1 MYTVYIWFWPTLVL
15 YSECAQFQS
24 ALNFTCT
31 GLDTVLV
38 CDLMQ
43 VALDRAAALLELV
56 DMLQSRFL
64 NNVLMKNVP

>member
-1 MYTVYIWFWPTLVL
+1 
-15 YSECAQFQS
+15 
-24 ALNFTCT
+24 
-31 GLDTVLV
+31 
-38 CDLMQ
+38 MQ